1 MNLDHLND
9 KQRKAAV
16 CINGPLLILAGAG
29 SGKTATMTHR
39 IAYLVQQGVSPY
51 EILAVTFTNKAAKEM
66 RERVEKL
73 VGAVPGMWILTF
85 HAMSLRILREHPEA
99 AGYERNFV
107 VYDTTDQKALIKS
120 IMKEQNIDTKI
131 YPQAYITSVISKQKE
146 QDVNP
151 EQFLRLSGDGYKTKV
166 IYGVY
171 KEYQRQLIKNNAMD
185 FDDLLLNA
193 YHVLKDY
200 PKLREEYQRRFH
212 YIMVDEYQDTN
223 HIQYEII
230 RLIAEAEQNLCVVG
244 DDDQCIYQ
252 WRGADIRNILDFEK
266 DFPQAKVIKLEQ
278 NYRSYGNILAAA
290 HSVIK
295 NNRGRKPKKLWTDK
309 EAGDKIIYRRCDNDK
324 EEAFYVAQEI
334 ALLKGKNRSYDDF
347 AILYRTNA
355 QSRLFEDALKK
366 RGIPYQILSGF
377 SFYERKET
385 KDMISYMRLVVN
397 PRDDLALKRV
407 INEPKR
413 GIGPTTLA
421 KLEALAMVQ
430 QMSLFELLTQ
440 DEIVFGL
447 PKKAQA
453 GVKAMVDI
461 ILLCQQEK
469 ENLRISDIYDNLLV
483 KTGYMKALEAERT
496 LEAES
501 RIENLMDFKS
511 FIYDFEQEK
520 AGNREKATLE
530 EFLEKVSTDGDADK
544 METGNGKVTLMTMH
558 SAKGLEF
565 PVVFLPGMEDGLF
578 PSHRSLDTEEGM
590 EEERRLCYVGITR
603 AKEKLILTSAEY
615 RVMYG
620 HGDFTRES
628 EFLREMDKSL
638 LDQAGD
644 AVYTPNPRTQNR
656 LGVDTGSLDGFA
668 KSALRPFAADPLKS
682 AARQVH
688 QAAAGAADQDF
699 QIGDQVTHGK
709 FGHGMVVDVDEKT
722 ITVIFDDAG
731 QKRMAKG
738 IAPLTKV

>member
-1 MNLDHLND
+1 M
-9 KQRKAAV
+9 A
-16 CINGPLLILAGAG
+16 I
-29 SGKTATMTHR
+29 
-39 IAYLVQQGVSPY
+39 
-51 EILAVTFTNKAAKEM
+51 F
-66 RERVEKL
+66 
-73 VGAVPGMWILTF
+73 W
-85 HAMSLRILREHPEA
+85 
-99 AGYERNFV
+99 
-107 VYDTTDQKALIKS
+107 
-120 IMKEQNIDTKI
+120 
-131 YPQAYITSVISKQKE
+131 
-146 QDVNP
+146 
-151 EQFLRLSGDGYKTKV
+151 
-166 IYGVY
+166 
-171 KEYQRQLIKNNAMD
+171 
-185 FDDLLLNA
+185 
-193 YHVLKDY
+193 
-200 PKLREEYQRRFH
+200 RR
-212 YIMVDEYQDTN
+212 
-223 HIQYEII
+223 
-230 RLIAEAEQNLCVVG
+230 R
-244 DDDQCIYQ
+244 
-252 WRGADIRNILDFEK
+252 
-266 DFPQAKVIKLEQ
+266 
-278 NYRSYGNILAAA
+278 

-461 ILLCQQEK
+461 ILLCRQEK
-469 ENLRISDIYDNLLV
+469 ENLPESSDIYDDLLV
-483 KTGYMKALEAERT
+483 KTGYMKALEAEHT

-530 EFLEKVSTDGDADK
+530 ELSG
-544 METGNGKVTLMTMH
+544 
-558 SAKGLEF
+558 
-565 PVVFLPGMEDGLF
+565 
-578 PSHRSLDTEEGM
+578 EG
-590 EEERRLCYVGITR
+590 
-603 AKEKLILTSAEY
+603 
-615 RVMYG
+615 
-620 HGDFTRES
+620 F
-628 EFLREMDKSL
+628 
-638 LDQAGD
+638 
-644 AVYTPNPRTQNR
+644 NR
-656 LGVDTGSLDGFA
+656 W
-668 KSALRPFAADPLKS
+668 RC
-682 AARQVH
+682 R
-688 QAAAGAADQDF
+688 
-699 QIGDQVTHGK
+699 
-709 FGHGMVVDVDEKT
+709 
-722 ITVIFDDAG
+722 
-731 QKRMAKG
+731 
-738 IAPLTKV
+738 